1 MPKIG
6 IRELK
11 EQATAVVR
19 RVREE
24 GLEYVIT
31 LRGVPVAVILPVE
44 QGRGP
49 DAAHELD
56 RVALRQRALAVAG
69 QFRSGRS
76 DISAEH
82 DRYLAEDDAA

>member
-1 MPKIG
+1 MRKIG

-24 GLEYVIT
+24 GVEYVIT
-31 LRGVPVAVILPVE
+31 LRGEPVAVILPVE
-44 QGRGP
+44 QGGGP
-49 DAAHELD
+49 DAVQELD
-56 RVALRQRALAVAG
+56 RAALRQRALAVAG

>member
-1 MPKIG
+1 MRKIG

-24 GLEYVIT
+24 GVEYVIT
-31 LRGVPVAVILPVE
+31 LRGEPVAVILPVE
-44 QGRGP
+44 QCGGP
-49 DAAHELD
+49 DAVQELD
-56 RVALRQRALAVAG
+56 RAALRQRALAVAG

>member
-24 GLEYVIT
+24 GTEYVIT
-31 LRGVPVAVILPVE
+31 LRGEPVAVILPVE
-44 QGRGP
+44 RTNEGGAPQEP
-49 DAAHELD
+49 DRAD
-56 RVALRQRALAVAG
+56 LRRRALALSG
-69 QFRSGRS
+69 QFRSGRT

-82 DRYLAEDDAA
+82 DRYLAESDAP